1 MKFGNVYVSACY
13 DEGIERVDANGKP
26 EICKGYYCQV
36 YKDAELQD
44 QIDDFC
50 LAVGHEIPDD
60 RFESI
65 AKGIRTYLGLDDQDE
80 HRERVR
86 QTTDGITAEDLL
98 EQAVYVVNAPNCC
111 SESDRAEAMLGML
124 GANVFDDGVYHAE
137 ADHPTIET
145 GGNAP
150 CQTM

>member
-13 DEGIERVDANGKP
+13 DEGIEREDATGKP

-36 YKDAELQD
+36 YKDEELTH
-44 QIDDFC
+44 QIDNFC

-65 AKGIRTYLGLDDQDE
+65 EKGIRTYLGLDDQDE
-80 HRERVR
+80 HRNRVR
-86 QTTDGITAEDLL
+86 STTDSITAEDLL
-98 EQAVYVVNAPNCC
+98 EQAVYAATAPACC
-111 SESDRAEAMLGML
+111 SASDRAAAMLGML

-137 ADHPTIET
+137 ADHPTI
-145 GGNAP
+145 G
-150 CQTM
+150 M